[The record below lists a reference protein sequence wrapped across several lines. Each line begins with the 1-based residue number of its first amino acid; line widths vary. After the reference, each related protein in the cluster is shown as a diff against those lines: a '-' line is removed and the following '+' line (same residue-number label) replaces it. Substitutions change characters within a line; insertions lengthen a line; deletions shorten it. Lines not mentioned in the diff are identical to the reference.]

1 MISFY
6 KIFLFTIL
14 FLAISCSRGGSK
26 NPNQA
31 FLEQHGGGLS
41 DVKRRIKDNDA
52 NAKKVLFD
60 QHNTRTSLDIK
71 QFRYGSYD
79 RNARIYFP
87 IYLGYNFPES
97 YPVSRVNF
105 SDIKIPSVDQFDV
118 STEMRKSYPIID
130 RNNLQ
135 RNIRTIEDN
144 ASSDK

>member
-1 MISFY
+1 MINFY
-6 KIFLFTIL
+6 KIFLFIIL
-14 FLAISCSRGGSK
+14 FLAISCSGGGSK